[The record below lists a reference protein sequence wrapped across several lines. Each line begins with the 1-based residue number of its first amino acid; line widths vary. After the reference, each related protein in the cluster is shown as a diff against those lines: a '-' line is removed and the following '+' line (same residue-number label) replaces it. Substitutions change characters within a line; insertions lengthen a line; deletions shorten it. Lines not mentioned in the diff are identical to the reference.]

1 MGEEMIGKGS
11 FNGFLA
17 TSSLL
22 LLTLAVLPFT
32 AIPSTGIAVA
42 QDVENAQSEERVPS
56 IPEEPQSS
64 DSTEENN
71 AEESNSGTDDTLRT
85 AIFAGGCFWC
95 MEPPFDA
102 LDGVKETTVGYT
114 GGTTPDPTYA
124 EVSGK
129 STGHYEAIRIVYD
142 PQKITY
148 QQLLDTYWRNI
159 DPIDD
164 KGQFCDRG
172 SPYLS
177 AIFVATP
184 EERALAEKSKQKV
197 QKDLEDK
204 GRIATKILPQE
215 KFYEAEEYHQDYYIK
230 NKLRYKYYRKACKR
244 DSRLEELWGLIFS

>member
-1 MGEEMIGKGS
+1 MGEKMIGEGS
-11 FNGFLA
+11 LKGFLA
-17 TSSLL
+17 TRSLL
-22 LLTLAVLPFT
+22 LLTLILLLFVGISHTGT
-32 AIPSTGIAVA
+32 ALA
-42 QDVENAQSEERVPS
+42 QDAENVQSDERATS
-56 IPEEPQSS
+56 I
-64 DSTEENN
+64 
-71 AEESNSGTDDTLRT
+71 AEEQQSDDSADESELVRDDTVRT

-148 QQLLDTYWRNI
+148 QQLLDIYWRNI

-177 AIFVATP
+177 AIFVETP

-204 GRIATKILPQE
+204 GKIATKVLPRG

>member
-1 MGEEMIGKGS
+1 MIGKGS
-11 FNGFLA
+11 FKGFLA
-17 TSSLL
+17 TSLL
-22 LLTLAVLPFT
+22 FLLTLALLPFT
-32 AIPSTGIAVA
+32 AVPPTGIAIA
-42 QDVENAQSEERVPS
+42 QDVENAQPEERKPS
-56 IPEEPQSS
+56 IPEEQQSN
-64 DSTEENN
+64 DSV
-71 AEESNSGTDDTLRT
+71 EESEVAKDDSLRT

-244 DSRLEELWGLIFS
+244 DLRLEELWGLIFS

>member
-1 MGEEMIGKGS
+1 MIGKVFFKGC
-11 FNGFLA
+11 LA

-22 LLTLAVLPFT
+22 LLTLALLPFT
-32 AIPSTGIAVA
+32 AIPPTGIAIA
-42 QDVENAQSEERVPS
+42 QDVENAQPEERIPS
-56 IPEEPQSS
+56 IPEEQQSN
-64 DSTEENN
+64 DS
-71 AEESNSGTDDTLRT
+71 AEESEVAKDDTLRT

-177 AIFVATP
+177 AIFVETT
-184 EERALAEKSKQKV
+184 EERELAEKSKQKV

-204 GRIATKILPQE
+204 GRIATKILSRE

>member
-1 MGEEMIGKGS
+1 MIGKGS
-11 FNGFLA
+11 FKGFLA
-17 TSSLL
+17 TSLLL
-22 LLTLAVLPFT
+22 LLTLALLPFT
-32 AIPSTGIAVA
+32 AVPPTGIAIA
-42 QDVENAQSEERVPS
+42 QDVENAQPEEPKPS
-56 IPEEPQSS
+56 IPEEQQSN
-64 DSTEENN
+64 DSV
-71 AEESNSGTDDTLRT
+71 EESEVAKDDSLQT

-184 EERALAEKSKQKV
+184 DERALAEKSKQKV

-204 GRIATKILPQE
+204 GRIATKILSRE